1 MTAWSP
7 ARWPLRTRVALAYL
21 AATGVAVL
29 ILGIAVQVR
38 VSDALE
44 DRLRDSVGAEA
55 DRLESASGRDRMEAV
70 SALSGE
76 VHAQVLT
83 ERGGVRASSRLVGD
97 PLVDVAELQA
107 SGRTKTG
114 WGERTVTVLD
124 DDAAAAGR
132 QEPERERLVILVRP
146 VEDGYLVVGTS
157 RQDVD
162 EALMTL
168 RTQLLIA
175 GPLALAVAGGLGYV
189 VAGAGLRPIERMRD
203 RAAMIS
209 ARSAGE
215 RLPVPEADDEL
226 RRLALTLNAMIG
238 RLDDGLQRERRFV
251 ADASHDLRTPLA
263 LMLTEIELAL
273 AGQRTA
279 EEWRQALHSVDDEV
293 RRLIALAEDL
303 LERAGS
309 GDLSLPI
316 ESRPVDLV
324 ALAARVVE
332 RFRAAAGDR
341 DIELTS
347 PRPVEVRGDATR
359 LDRALSNLVDNAIR
373 HGAGDIEVAVSSSS
387 GNAVVKVTDEGDG
400 FLQDAWPRSGN
411 RGLGLT
417 IVREIARAHGG
428 TIDVDRVGDRT
439 CVRLVVVSR
448 QDH

>member
-1 MTAWSP
+1 MRGWSP
-7 ARWPLRTRVALAYL
+7 ARWPLRTRVALAFL
-21 AATGVAVL
+21 AATV
-29 ILGIAVQVR
+29 IAVTGLGLLVQLR

-55 DRLESASGRDRMEAV
+55 DRLEAEDGDLVEAV
-70 SALSGE
+70 SALGGE

-83 ERGGVRASSRLVGD
+83 AGGDVEASSELVAGPLLDAAELRASARGGWLV
-97 PLVDVAELQA
+97 
-107 SGRTKTG
+107 K
-114 WGERTVTVLD
+114 TVTVFD

-132 QEPERERLVILVRP
+132 PDPERERLLLLVKP
-146 VEDGYLVVGTS
+146 VEEGFLVVGTS
-157 RQDVD
+157 RQDAD
-162 EALMTL
+162 EALTTL
-168 RTQLLIA
+168 RNQLLIA
-175 GPLALAVAGGLGYV
+175 GPIALALAGGLGYL
-189 VAGAGLRPIERMRD
+189 VAGVGLRPIERMRSH
-203 RAAMIS
+203 AATIS

-215 RLPVPEADDEL
+215 RLPVPEAEDEL

-273 AGQRTA
+273 ARPRTP
-279 EEWRQALHSVDDEV
+279 EELRVALSSVEEEV

-309 GDLSLPI
+309 GALSLPI

-324 ALAARVVE
+324 ALAGRVVE
-332 RFRAAAGDR
+332 RFRAAAGSR
-341 DIELTS
+341 GLELVA
-347 PRPVEVRGDATR
+347 PRPVEIHGDATR

-373 HGAGDIEVAVSSSS
+373 HGAGDIEVVVGAVP
-387 GNAVVKVTDEGDG
+387 GGAVLAVTDEGDG
-400 FLQDAWPRSGN
+400 LPDHTWPQDP
-411 RGLGLT
+411 GLGLT

-428 TIDVDRVGDRT
+428 TIDLDRVDGRT
-439 CVRLVVVSR
+439 CVRLLVASP